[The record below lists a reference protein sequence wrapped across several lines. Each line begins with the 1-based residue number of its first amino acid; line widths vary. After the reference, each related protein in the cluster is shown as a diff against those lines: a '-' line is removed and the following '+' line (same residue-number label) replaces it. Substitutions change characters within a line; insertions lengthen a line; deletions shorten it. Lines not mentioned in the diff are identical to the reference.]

1 MGRVDYCDQ
10 LLRSCSIHGGKK
22 YSTTL
27 LKCFLSFW
35 ISVWNACIIF
45 SILNPQQKSNRS
57 HRYFREVL
65 MHEIVQPLLSARS
78 DLENPEEKTVG
89 RPSNIDAV
97 RLPEKHFPVS
107 RYPTKKTCN
116 VCGCKKN
123 TKWKQAR
130 KKTNNFCEKFNLSIC
145 KKCFEE

>member
-1 MGRVDYCDQ
+1 
-10 LLRSCSIHGGKK
+10 
-22 YSTTL
+22 
-27 LKCFLSFW
+27 
-35 ISVWNACIIF
+35 
-45 SILNPQQKSNRS
+45 
-57 HRYFREVL
+57 

-89 RPSNIDAV
+89 QPSNIDAV

-116 VCGCKKN
+116 VCDCKKN